1 MELLEFLS
9 LRRADQF
16 WQEAIS
22 SSLLI
27 KALTQ
32 PLGQLSSFLH
42 SEKIGSL
49 LKTLSFLITLA
60 LFVAIA
66 LPQFA
71 NDKEALALFPLSSL
85 LLWLMG
91 RFLCRDRHPV
101 SNAADILILL
111 YGGVN
116 IIAAAS
122 SHYLSPS
129 LHGLTKVIIYICS
142 YFLLAQ
148 QLHGNSNRKFILVA
162 VLLLTGTLVAAY
174 GLYQYKIGVEPLA
187 TWEDPTVEDKA
198 VRIYS
203 TLRNPNLLAG
213 YLVPLVPI
221 SMSLFFGA
229 LFSKRYLFA
238 APALFATAVIA
249 LATILTA
256 SRGGYLGL
264 ASGCAT
270 LLLFTGA
277 YIFKEKKKLRWLI
290 VTGLIATPLFCV
302 LLIHFLPSVG
312 QRFTSIFAGREHSS
326 NSFRMN
332 VWLSSLK
339 MFKDNWWLGVGVG
352 NQAFVLA
359 YGLYMVSGYDALGTY
374 CVPLEVAVETGV
386 VGLAIFILMVFV
398 ALLRGHFGFW
408 RALTEWQRWLTAGA
422 AAAMVGMMTHGLVDT
437 VFYRPQVQ
445 FIFWML
451 MAILTMSQSQPPAL
465 LAQAKRDDKV

>member
-1 MELLEFLS
+1 MELLEILS

-22 SSLLI
+22 SSLLV
-27 KALTQ
+27 KALTLPFQ
-32 PLGQLSSFLH
+32 QLRSFLH
-42 SEKIGSL
+42 LENLGSL
-49 LKTLSFLITLA
+49 LKSASFLITLL

-71 NDKEALALFPLSSL
+71 NDKEALALFPMTSL
-85 LLWLMG
+85 ALWILG
-91 RFLCRDRHPV
+91 RILCHDTNRV

-111 YGGVN
+111 YGGIN
-116 IIAAAS
+116 IVATAG
-122 SHYLSPS
+122 SHYLAPS
-129 LHGLTKVIIYICS
+129 LHGLTKLIIYICS

-148 QLHGNSNRKFILVA
+148 QLNGNPKRKLILTA
-162 VLLLTGTLVAAY
+162 VLLFMGTLVAAY
-174 GLYQYKIGVEPLA
+174 GLYQYKTGVEPLA
-187 TWEDPTVEDKA
+187 TWEDPTVENQS

-221 SMSLFFGA
+221 SMSLLLASF
-229 LFSKRYLFA
+229 FSKRFLFI
-238 APALFATAVIA
+238 APTLIATGVIA
-249 LATILTA
+249 LATILTG

-264 ASGCAT
+264 ASGCGT
-270 LLLFTGA
+270 LLVFTGA
-277 YIFKEKKKLRWLI
+277 YIYLEKKNLRWLI
-290 VTGLIATPLFCV
+290 ITGLIALPILFV
-302 LLIHFLPSVG
+302 ALIHFLPSVA

-359 YGLYMVSGYDALGTY
+359 YGLYMISGYDALGTY
-374 CVPLEVAVETGV
+374 CVPLEVAVETGLI
-386 VGLAIFILMVFV
+386 GLAIFAMMILA
-398 ALLRGHFGFW
+398 ALARGHFGFW
-408 RALTEWQRWLTAGA
+408 QAPSEWQRWLTAGA
-422 AAAMVGMMTHGLVDT
+422 AAAMYGMMIHGLVDT

-445 FIFWML
+445 FIFWLL
-451 MAILTMSQSQPPAL
+451 MAILITSQAEPKAR
-465 LAQAKRDDKV
+465 LAQAE

>member
-22 SSLLI
+22 SSLLV
-27 KALTQ
+27 KALTVPFQ
-32 PLGQLSSFLH
+32 QTLGFLH

-49 LKTLSFLITLA
+49 LKSFSFLITLL

-71 NDKEALALFPLSSL
+71 NDKEALALFPLVSL
-85 LLWLMG
+85 VFWILG
-91 RFLCRDRHPV
+91 RILCRETNKV
-101 SNAADILILL
+101 SNAADIFILI
-111 YGGVN
+111 YGGIN
-116 IIAAAS
+116 IVATAG

-129 LHGLTKVIIYICS
+129 FHGLTKLIIYICS

-148 QLHGNSNRKFILVA
+148 QLSGNPKRKLILA
-162 VLLLTGTLVAAY
+162 TVLLFMGTLVSAY

-187 TWEDPTVEDKA
+187 TWEDPTVEEKA

-221 SMSLFFGA
+221 SMSLILGA
-229 LFSKRYLFA
+229 FFSKRFLFM
-238 APALFATAVIA
+238 APALLATGIIA
-249 LATILTA
+249 LATILTG

-270 LLLFTGA
+270 LLFFTGA
-277 YIFKEKKKLRWLI
+277 YIFKEKKNLRWLI
-290 VTGLIATPLFCV
+290 VTGLVALPILCV
-302 LLIHFLPSVG
+302 MLVHFLPSVG

-332 VWLSSLK
+332 VWLSSLR

-374 CVPLEVAVETGV
+374 CVPLEVGVETGAL
-386 VGLAIFILMVFV
+386 GLAIFVLMILA
-398 ALLRGHFGFW
+398 ALFRGHFGFW
-408 RALTEWQRWLTAGA
+408 QAPTEWQRWLTAGA

-445 FIFWML
+445 FIFWLL
-451 MAILTMSQSQPPAL
+451 MAILITSQSQPKAM
-465 LAQAKRDDKV
+465 LAEAK

>member
-22 SSLLI
+22 SSLLV
-27 KALTQ
+27 KALTAPFQ
-32 PLGQLSSFLH
+32 QTLGFLH

-49 LKTLSFLITLA
+49 LKSFSFLITLL

-71 NDKEALALFPLSSL
+71 NDKEALALFPVVSL
-85 LLWLMG
+85 VFWILG
-91 RFLCRDRHPV
+91 RILCRETNKV

-111 YGGVN
+111 YGAIN
-116 IIAAAS
+116 IAATAG

-129 LHGLTKVIIYICS
+129 FHGLTKLIIYIGS

-148 QLHGNSNRKFILVA
+148 QLSGNPKRQFILA
-162 VLLLTGTLVAAY
+162 FVLLFMGTLVSVY

-187 TWEDPTVEDKA
+187 TWEDPTVEEKA

-221 SMSLFFGA
+221 SMSLILGA
-229 LFSKRYLFA
+229 FFSKRFLLM
-238 APALFATAVIA
+238 APALLATGIIA
-249 LATILTA
+249 LATVLTG

-270 LLLFTGA
+270 LLFFTGA
-277 YIFKEKKKLRWLI
+277 YIFKEKKNLRWLI
-290 VTGLIATPLFCV
+290 VTGFIALPILCMMLV
-302 LLIHFLPSVG
+302 HFLPSVG

-374 CVPLEVAVETGV
+374 CVPLEVGVETGAL
-386 VGLAIFILMVFV
+386 GLAIFVLMILA
-398 ALLRGHFGFW
+398 ALFRGHFGFW
-408 RALTEWQRWLTAGA
+408 QAPTEWQRWLTAGA

-445 FIFWML
+445 FIFWLL
-451 MAILTMSQSQPPAL
+451 MAILITSQSQPKAM
-465 LAQAKRDDKV
+465 LAEAK